1 MIPRCFAILVMVS
14 LIVGCTRWDSKP
26 GHYVRGTNAIAD
38 VSQFISTY
46 GWNSSTN
53 EEDLHRWEGLQP
65 HYIHDLPW
73 SRLRNQQIQA
83 LTYGGILY
91 VLSNA
96 GWYHDWAGI
105 AYNPQTNR
113 FPAREGICFKPI
125 GEHWYVW
132 GISEA
137 SAGKNMPKIY
147 E

>member
-1 MIPRCFAILVMVS
+1 MIPRCFAILAVAM
-14 LIVGCTRWDSKP
+14 LMVGCNRWDSKP
-26 GHYVRGTNAIAD
+26 GQYVRGTNAIAD
-38 VSQFISTY
+38 VSQFISGY

-53 EEDLHRWEGLQP
+53 CQDLHRWENLQP

-83 LTYGGILY
+83 LTHGGILY

-96 GWYHDWAGI
+96 GWYHDYAGI

-113 FPAREGICFKPI
+113 FPAEEGICFKPI

-132 GISEA
+132 AISEA
-137 SAGKNMPKIY
+137 SARKNMPKIY